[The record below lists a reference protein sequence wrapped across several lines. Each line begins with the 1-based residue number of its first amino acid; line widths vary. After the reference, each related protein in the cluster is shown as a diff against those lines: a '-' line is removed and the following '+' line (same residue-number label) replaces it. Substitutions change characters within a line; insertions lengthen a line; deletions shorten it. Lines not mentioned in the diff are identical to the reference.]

1 MTRTLENIA
10 KDLGVSRRS
19 ISRFINGKGYLSK
32 TSKEKIAR
40 YLKKETYY
48 PNVLGA
54 RLATQRVPVL
64 GIVFPQYEKQDGGYF
79 IFSTMQGV
87 WASAIRQGMQV
98 MQFSQSPFRLEESL
112 RIVKSK
118 LAGGLLFVSPNASE
132 GSLFPA
138 LKREGVPAVSLN
150 ARMPQV
156 DCFVCENRWGAREAV
171 RHLIAQGCERIV
183 FLHGQVGWYDADE
196 RFAGYRE
203 ALEEAGKPFS
213 KEGVEFG
220 HFSME
225 GGERGAT
232 TFLERN
238 PRPDAIFA
246 GNDLMAIGAV
256 RAIQKKGLKIPQDIQ
271 VMGFDDIPYC
281 RLPILQPTISSV
293 AQPFSAMAEAATS
306 RLAELIQ
313 GVRGSKGGETFLFK
327 PTLMLRG
334 STRPG

>member
-19 ISRFINGKGYLSK
+19 ISRFIHGKGYLSK

-40 YLKKETYY
+40 YLKKEAYY

-54 RLATQRVPVL
+54 RLASQRVPVL
-64 GIVFPQYEKQDGGYF
+64 GVIFPHYEKQDGGYF
-79 IFSTMQGV
+79 VFSTMQGV

-98 MQFSQSPFRLEESL
+98 MQFSQSPFRLEDSL

-118 LAGGLLFVSPNASE
+118 LAGGLLFVSPSASDAV
-132 GSLFPA
+132 LFPA
-138 LKREGVPAVSLN
+138 LKQDGVPSVVLN
-150 ARMPQV
+150 ARMPDV

-171 RHLIAQGCERIV
+171 RHLIARGGNRIV
-183 FLHGQVGWYDADE
+183 FLHGQEGWYDADE
-196 RFAGYRE
+196 RFAGFRE
-203 ALEEAGKPFS
+203 ALEGAGKRFS
-213 KEGVEFG
+213 KDCVEFG
-220 HFSME
+220 HFSIE
-225 GGERGAT
+225 GGERAT
-232 TFLERN
+232 NVFLERN

-256 RAIQKKGLKIPQDIQ
+256 RAIQKKGLHIPEDIQ
-271 VMGFDDIPYC
+271 VMGFDDIPFC
-281 RLPILQPTISSV
+281 GLPILHPTISSV

-313 GVRGSKGGETFLFK
+313 GIRANTRGEATLFK
-327 PTLMLRG
+327 PTLALRG